1 MKNIN
6 KTQRQI
12 SESYRFNNNR
22 MVWKYSLYYS
32 RILYNNLNKNDVLL
46 MINNIYNQYI
56 QSLRSNRLTNIK
68 NKNNHIEVWNT
79 LLNTCNNSKYS
90 VDFKKFCIKQLYYT
104 SLKKYNSYN

>member
-1 MKNIN
+1 MKVIN
-6 KTQRQI
+6 KTQRQQN
-12 SESYRFNNNR
+12 EYERFNNIKST
-22 MVWKYSLYYS
+22 WKISLDYS
-32 RILYNNLNKNDVLL
+32 RLLYNNLNKRDVLF
-46 MINNIYNQYI
+46 MVDNIYNQYI

-79 LLNTCNNSKYS
+79 MLNTCNNSKHS